1 MVDAS
6 FAIFARPRAP
16 SQSKCVRAPEDRPM
30 SYGFTM
36 QVAGIDAKS
45 DDYEDALYNAGCGDA
60 LIIVLDGTILL
71 DFQREDVTF
80 EKAVE
85 SASRNVEKAGGR
97 VVKVSPLPD

>member
-1 MVDAS
+1 MN
-6 FAIFARPRAP
+6 
-16 SQSKCVRAPEDRPM
+16 
-30 SYGFTM
+30 YGFTI
-36 QVAGIDAKS
+36 QVAGIDAKRGN
-45 DDYEDALYNAGCGDA
+45 YEDTLYDAGCGDA
-60 LIIVLDGTILL
+60 LVVVLDGMIFL